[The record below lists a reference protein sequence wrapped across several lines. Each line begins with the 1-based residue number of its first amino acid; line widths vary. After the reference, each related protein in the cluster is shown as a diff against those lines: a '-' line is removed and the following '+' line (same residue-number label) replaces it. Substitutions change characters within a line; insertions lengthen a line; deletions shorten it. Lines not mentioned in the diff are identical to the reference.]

1 MQVSIFLIWQNRKS
15 NITILQIKKWY
26 FLLLFVLQPDTF
38 NAGDGD
44 KTMKTVNYKTKNHFS
59 VLSGLPLQRFQ
70 RLTNCP
76 MKPVY
81 TQELFAA
88 DLIGEQAGKE
98 SQPMI
103 SFPEDAWTIQAG
115 DVVYSQ
121 SSQTASPVSEG
132 SGGCVISQN
141 YLVLRP
147 ESVLDPGYLVY
158 LLNEGSGIRK
168 QLASR
173 LQGNQ
178 LQRVTVKDL
187 ESLQLPSLPK
197 MEVQKAIGE
206 VYLWQ
211 KRLTFLREKSIQ
223 NREKLVMASLK
234 GIGNEQ

>member
-1 MQVSIFLIWQNRKS
+1 M
-15 NITILQIKKWY
+15 
-26 FLLLFVLQPDTF
+26 
-38 NAGDGD
+38 
-44 KTMKTVNYKTKNHFS
+44 
-59 VLSGLPLQRFQ
+59 QRFQ
-70 RLTNCP
+70 HLTDCP

-121 SSQTASPVSEG
+121 SSLTASPVSEG

-187 ESLQLPSLPK
+187 ESLQLPPLPK
-197 MEVQKAIGE
+197 IEVQKAIGE

>member
-1 MQVSIFLIWQNRKS
+1 MTPTRFIWQNRKS
-15 NITILQIKKWY
+15 NITILQIKKWN

-81 TQELFAA
+81 TQEQFAA
-88 DLIGEQAGKE
+88 DLTGEQTGKA
-98 SQPMI
+98 SQPLLPV
-103 SFPEDAWTIQAG
+103 PEDVWMIQPG

-121 SSQTASPVSEG
+121 SSQTASPASLE

-141 YLVLRP
+141 YLILRP

-158 LLNEGSGIRK
+158 LLNEDSGIRK
-168 QLASR
+168 QLVSR
-173 LQGNQ
+173 LQGSQ

-187 ESLQLPSLPK
+187 ENLQLPSLPK
-197 MEVQKAIGE
+197 MEVQKAIGQ
-206 VYLWQ
+206 VYPSQ

-223 NREKLVMASLK
+223 NREKLVIASLK

>member
-1 MQVSIFLIWQNRKS
+1 M
-15 NITILQIKKWY
+15 
-26 FLLLFVLQPDTF
+26 LFVLQPDTF

-44 KTMKTVNYKTKNHFS
+44 KTMKTVNYKKKNHFS

-81 TQELFAA
+81 TQEQFAA
-88 DLIGEQAGKE
+88 DLTGEQTGNDP
-98 SQPMI
+98 QPLLPV
-103 SFPEDAWTIQAG
+103 PEDVWMIQPG

>member
-1 MQVSIFLIWQNRKS
+1 
-15 NITILQIKKWY
+15 
-26 FLLLFVLQPDTF
+26 
-38 NAGDGD
+38 
-44 KTMKTVNYKTKNHFS
+44 MKTVNHKTKNHFS
-59 VLSGLPLQRFQ
+59 VRSGLPLQRFQ
-70 RLTNCP
+70 HLTDGVV
-76 MKPVY
+76 KPVY
-81 TQELFAA
+81 TQEQFAA
-88 DLIGEQAGKE
+88 DLTGEQIEEAA
-98 SQPMI
+98 QPMI
-103 SFPEDAWTIQAG
+103 SFPEDVWTIQTG

-132 SGGCVISQN
+132 SGGCIISQN

-187 ESLQLPSLPK
+187 ESLQLPPLPK

>member
-1 MQVSIFLIWQNRKS
+1 
-15 NITILQIKKWY
+15 
-26 FLLLFVLQPDTF
+26 
-38 NAGDGD
+38 
-44 KTMKTVNYKTKNHFS
+44 MKTVNYKTKNYFN
-59 VLSGLPLQRFQ
+59 VRSGLPLQRFQ
-70 RLTNCP
+70 HLTDCP

-121 SSQTASPVSEG
+121 SSLTASPVSEG

-147 ESVLDPGYLVY
+147 GSVLDPGYLVY

-187 ESLQLPSLPK
+187 ESLQLPPLPK